1 MVEAMPPPSRV
12 GAPLPK
18 HCNGLMRPMTK
29 FGNGKAPYRWGNKR
43 FNFGVTSTG
52 PLGLLAM

>member
-18 HCNGLMRPMTK
+18 HCNDPRWPLTK
-29 FGNGKAPYRWGNKR
+29 FGNGKAPYRWGSKR

-52 PLGLLAM
+52 PLGLLTM